1 MAATTKGGEVSE
13 GFVRLKRSPILDDLQ
28 LDANAWKLLGII
40 ARRARWNDGPNEHN
54 LKIGEALV
62 GDYKPMKFTREEYR
76 QALRR
81 LETKWHQI
89 TTRGTSRGTIAKLIE
104 SAVFDLSQPPN
115 KCVTTKTQPSKQ
127 PPVFTGETA
136 KEQPSKP
143 PANNH
148 QTTNKQ
154 PLVRKPSWI
163 QKRARITRV
172 IRPDQF
178 AA

>member
-1 MAATTKGGEVSE
+1 MSAPMSILSRRDAAYALVAATAKGCQVKE
-13 GFVRLKRSPILDDLQ
+13 GFIRLRRSRILSDLM
-28 LDANAWKLLGII
+28 LDEKAWKLLGII
-40 ARRARWNDGPNEHN
+40 ASRARWNDGPNEHN

-62 GDYKPMKFTREEYR
+62 GDYKPMKFTREEYG

-89 TTRGTSRGTIAKLIE
+89 TTHGTSRGTIATLIE

-115 KCVTTKTQPSKQ
+115 KCVTSKTQPSKQ

-148 QTTNKQ
+148 QTTTN
-154 PLVRKPSWI
+154 
-163 QKRARITRV
+163 
-172 IRPDQF
+172 
-178 AA
+178 